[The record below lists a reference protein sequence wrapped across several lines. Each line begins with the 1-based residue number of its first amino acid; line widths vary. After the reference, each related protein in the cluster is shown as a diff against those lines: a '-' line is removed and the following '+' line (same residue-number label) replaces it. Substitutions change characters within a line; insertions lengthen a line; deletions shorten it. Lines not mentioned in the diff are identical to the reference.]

1 MELKKYKIGDL
12 VQVTRGASL
21 GGEFYATQGNYVRLT
36 CGNFDYRN
44 NCFKENQSKDNIYY
58 TGGFKEEFLLEKGD
72 IITPLTEQAIGL
84 LGSTARIPE
93 SGKYIQSQDIAKID
107 CNESL
112 LDKDFAFYLISSACV
127 KQQLSAAAQQTKIR
141 HTSPDKIKECTV
153 WIPSLDIQKRIGRIL
168 TDIDNKIAINRQIN
182 DNLEAMAKQLYDYW
196 FVQFD
201 FPNEEGK
208 PYKSSGGAMVW
219 NEKLKREIPQGWSF
233 SNVKSLIEPI
243 ERGISYSSDDLLDP
257 FATPMINLAC
267 FSKAGDYRLGEMKF
281 FSGKVSNDKLI
292 SPMDM
297 LIACTDMTQGAD
309 IIGRP
314 ILASDEYDQYTFSTD
329 LALITPKGKFKMYL
343 YYTLRTPF
351 YHKYIRPFASGTT
364 VKHLNLIGVENYGL
378 PVPPIEIQSKFEDLI
393 TPIKEKQS
401 KNLNE
406 INALTKQRDELLP
419 LLMNGQASVNYH
431 LSDD

>member
-219 NEKLKREIPQGWSF
+219 NEKLKREIPQGWTAANIF
-233 SNVKSLIEPI
+233 
-243 ERGISYSSDDLLDP
+243 
-257 FATPMINLAC
+257 
-267 FSKAGDYRLGEMKF
+267 
-281 FSGKVSNDKLI
+281 
-292 SPMDM
+292 
-297 LIACTDMTQGAD
+297 
-309 IIGRP
+309 
-314 ILASDEYDQYTFSTD
+314 DELSVQYGFPFSTD
-329 LALITPKGKFKMYL
+329 LFTEEPTNIPVVRIRDILENSVSAYS
-343 YYTLRTPF
+343 REEADE
-351 YHKYIRPFASGTT
+351 KY
-364 VKHLNLIGVENYGL
+364 KLQKQDLLIGMDGNFHMNYWNDNVSYLNQRSVRLRANPNSTVSILQARYDIAPYIKAKELRAKGSTVGHLSDKDLKELFVLVSPNADFRNKFDSILAEIIENRCE
-378 PVPPIEIQSKFEDLI
+378 IES
-393 TPIKEKQS
+393 
-401 KNLNE
+401 
-406 INALTKQRDELLP
+406 LTKQRDELLP
-419 LLMNGQASVNYH
+419 LLMNGQATINYH

>member
-21 GGEFYATQGNYVRLT
+21 SGEFYATQGNYVRLT

-219 NEKLKREIPQGWSF
+219 NEKLKREIPKEWNVANVFDELSVQYGFPF
-233 SNVKSLIEPI
+233 STELFTEEPTNIPIVRIRDILENSVSAYSEEEVDEKYKLQKQDLVIGMDGNFHMNYWNDNVSYLNQRSVRLRTKSKSTVSIMQAKYDIAPYIKAKEL
-243 ERGISYSSDDLLDP
+243 RAKGSTVGHLSDKDLKELFVLVSPNADFRNKLD
-257 FATPMINLAC
+257 
-267 FSKAGDYRLGEMKF
+267 S
-281 FSGKVSNDKLI
+281 
-292 SPMDM
+292 
-297 LIACTDMTQGAD
+297 
-309 IIGRP
+309 
-314 ILASDEYDQYTFSTD
+314 ILAE
-329 LALITPKGKFKMYL
+329 I
-343 YYTLRTPF
+343 
-351 YHKYIRPFASGTT
+351 I
-364 VKHLNLIGVENYGL
+364 ENRCEM
-378 PVPPIEIQSKFEDLI
+378 IE
-393 TPIKEKQS
+393 
-401 KNLNE
+401 
-406 INALTKQRDELLP
+406 LTKQRDELLP
-419 LLMNGQASVNYH
+419 LLMNGQATVNYH